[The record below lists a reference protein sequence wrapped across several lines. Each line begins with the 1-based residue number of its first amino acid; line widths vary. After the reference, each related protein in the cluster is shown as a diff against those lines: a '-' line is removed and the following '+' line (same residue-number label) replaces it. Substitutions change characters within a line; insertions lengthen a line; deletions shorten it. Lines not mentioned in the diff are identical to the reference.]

1 MKRIIVVLMAVAML
15 FAFQTSDAQIIPP
28 TGDSTH
34 PVSAKGARK
43 AHKGWRLVWSDEFN
57 DNEIDKSSW
66 SRCPIMSAPW
76 AIYMTDA
83 DSLCQEKDGVL
94 SVHAINRPEGC
105 DDKRPFLTGGVETLG
120 KRSLHFGRIDVRA
133 RFDCAKGF
141 WPAIWLMPDIEIC
154 WPDGGEIDIMEH
166 INCDPK
172 IFQTAH
178 SLHTWEWREPETQFG
193 FVSKVDQDVFN
204 VYSVE
209 INYNTIEFYINGV
222 KTGSYERIKPD
233 KPDQFPFSEHP
244 FYLILSAQLGGDWAG
259 EVEPKDLPVKME
271 IDYVRFYKRK

>member
-141 WPAIWLMPDIEIC
+141 WPAIWLMP
-154 WPDGGEIDIMEH
+154 M
-166 INCDPK
+166 
-172 IFQTAH
+172 
-178 SLHTWEWREPETQFG
+178 WR
-193 FVSKVDQDVFN
+193 
-204 VYSVE
+204 
-209 INYNTIEFYINGV
+209 
-222 KTGSYERIKPD
+222 
-233 KPDQFPFSEHP
+233 
-244 FYLILSAQLGGDWAG
+244 
-259 EVEPKDLPVKME
+259 
-271 IDYVRFYKRK
+271 